1 MKSWRCV
8 ELRDRVG
15 VLLRSEDP
23 EQCLRLTKMRQAGRL
38 LPARERTLTRTPC
51 WHPGLEVAASTT
63 VSNEGLFFQPSS
75 V

>member
-8 ELRDRVG
+8 EKLRDRVG
-15 VLLRSEDP
+15 VLLRSGPRAMSPPHEV
-23 EQCLRLTKMRQAGRL
+23 RQARRL

>member
-1 MKSWRCV
+1 MKSWRDA

-15 VLLRSEDP
+15 VLSA
-23 EQCLRLTKMRQAGRL
+23 MRTQSNVSASRRCVRQGGFS
-38 LPARERTLTRTPC
+38 PARRATRTPC